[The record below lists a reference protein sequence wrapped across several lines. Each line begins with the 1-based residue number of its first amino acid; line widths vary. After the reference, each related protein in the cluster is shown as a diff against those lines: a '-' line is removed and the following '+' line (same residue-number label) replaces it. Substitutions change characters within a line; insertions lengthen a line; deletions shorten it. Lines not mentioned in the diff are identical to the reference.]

1 MQRIAWI
8 MALLAALAAPALM
21 AGKIYKW
28 SDPDGHVHYG
38 ELPPSGRPAQ
48 SIESQTPPEPPRA
61 RHPATAPPEVSSRSD
76 AEKPPNAQEAGD
88 RQSQPTAQDPERLA
102 EQCRNARQNLKN
114 LQIGGSNR
122 RFRDSSGKIVRYTH
136 AERQAKLDATRAYLE
151 QHCAAD

>member
-8 MALLAALAAPALM
+8 MALLAALAAPPLM

-28 SDPDGHVHYG
+28 SDPEGHIHYG
-38 ELPPSGRPAQ
+38 EVPPSGRAAQ
-48 SIESQTPPEPPRA
+48 TIESQTPPEPPRA

-76 AEKPPNAQEAGD
+76 TEKTPSTPDTGD
-88 RQSQPTAQDPERLA
+88 RRSPSTAQDAEPLA

-136 AERQAKLDATRAYLE
+136 AERQAKIDATRAYLE
-151 QHCAAD
+151 QYCAAD